1 MSQAPTGLQGD
12 QLLHELRQGWASLPT
27 KTLFALAMGGL
38 RVRMMRSM
46 VTMLSIVLAIAF
58 LTYTGISMHLTRDL
72 ALAVR
77 AFEDRKPVEPE
88 KITAAAQALS
98 QADLISPMSIDQRVS
113 FAKALGLGD
122 MTGLE
127 MRIRQLRLE
136 LPAAQAAAENA
147 EAERERIE
155 ADPAAI
161 DTDRQL
167 AAEIAAAAREDLAA
181 KQQELNDLEAAAELS
196 AWINRREPNA
206 ADAQRLD
213 AALSAK
219 LLEQQRAL
227 LADLRRP
234 HRYSNA
240 ELAMTLD
247 LLAAAPEGEHVATA
261 IAALE
266 QERDKRTNVVLMRKL
281 TSQAVNIDKTIAGD
295 PMDYWIIAM
304 ALLTCAVGIANAML
318 MSVTERFREIGTM
331 KCLGAQDSL
340 VVKLFL
346 VESGVLGIV
355 GALIGIVLGIVVAVA
370 AAGLVFGAT
379 GLSYF
384 PIGNSVLVI
393 IYSIIGGMILAVV
406 GAVGPAISAARMK
419 PVDALRVDE

>member
-1 MSQAPTGLQGD
+1 MSEAPPNLQGD
-12 QLLHELRQGWASLPT
+12 ELLRDLRQGWASLPT
-27 KTLFALAMGGL
+27 KTLFALALGGL

-88 KITAAAQALS
+88 QIAAAAAVLED
-98 QADLISPMSIDQRVS
+98 ADLISAMPIDAQVS
-113 FAKALGLGD
+113 FARQLGLTD

-127 MRIRQLRLE
+127 MRMRQLRLE
-136 LPAAQAAAENA
+136 LLDAEAAVKSA

-155 ADPAAI
+155 DDPAAI
-161 DTDRQL
+161 DTDKQL
-167 AAEIAAAAREDLAA
+167 AAEIAEAAGAELTALR
-181 KQQELNDLEAAAELS
+181 QELADLEAAAELS
-196 AWINRREPNA
+196 GWINRRDANA
-206 ADAQRLD
+206 AEAQRLD
-213 AALSAK
+213 AALTAR
-219 LLEQQRAL
+219 LLEEQRTLFAN
-227 LADLRRP
+227 LRRP

-247 LLAAAPEGEHVATA
+247 LLATAPADEHIDTA

-355 GALIGIVLGIVVAVA
+355 GAAIGIVVGIVVAVA
-370 AAGLVFGAT
+370 AAAVVFGGT

-384 PIGNSVLVI
+384 PMGDSVLVI